1 MVSVRSCL
9 AAFLV
14 LSVIGALPEAALAK
28 PTVKGVRDEARDINK
43 QILELIK
50 DFKKLSPANR
60 KKAIAALSKLS
71 DADGDNVPDLLELTG
86 KSRCDSDSD
95 NDGLDDGDEYRNGT
109 KPNDRDSD
117 DDGVDDGDD
126 DDGDGDGSSDSA
138 EIEVKGRLVAKSSS
152 QITVGTTVFALTG
165 STTFRQ
171 GSVRTG
177 LTIDDFAVDSCVE
190 VEGVRSGT
198 ENTATKVK
206 SDDDCL

>member
-14 LSVIGALPEAALAK
+14 FGVVGALPEAALAK

-60 KKAIAALSKLS
+60 TKAIAALSKLS

-138 EIEVKGRLVAKSSS
+138 EIEVKGRLVAKSPS

-198 ENTATKVK
+198 ANTATKVK
-206 SDDDCL
+206 SDDDCF